1 MEITYIN
8 LVKMKEPYFKD
19 RDFTLYLGD
28 TLEILNQFEDKKFD
42 LIYADPPYFLS
53 SGGITCSS
61 GKMVSV
67 NKGEWDKSKGF
78 DEDIMFIDSWLK
90 ACKRVLSENGSI
102 WISGTLHVIY
112 KVGYLLEKNNYNII
126 NDIIWFKPNAPPN
139 LSCKYFTHSHETV
152 LWARK
157 SKKSSHTFNY
167 EKMKIWNNPKD
178 KLKNKDK
185 QMRSVWSIPLI
196 PKEEKE
202 FGKHPT
208 QKPLELLNRIISSS
222 SNEGDWVL
230 DPFVGSGTTGIVCS
244 ILNRSFVGI
253 DSNKEYLDVAIKRFK
268 DKRKKEL
275 LFSSEKK
282 NHLMKFI

>member
-1 MEITYIN
+1 MI
-8 LVKMKEPYFKD
+8 KPYFQENN
-19 RDFTLYLGD
+19 FILYHGNA
-28 TLEILNQFEDKKFD
+28 LEILEQFDINKFD
-42 LIYADPPYFLS
+42 LIYVDPPYFLS
-53 SGGITCSS
+53 NDGITCSS

-67 NKGEWDKSKGF
+67 NKGDWDKSKGF
-78 DEDIMFIDSWLK
+78 EADVKFIDTWLK
-90 ACKRVLSENGSI
+90 ACKKVLKENGTI
-102 WISGTLHVIY
+102 WISGTLHNIY
-112 KVGYLLEKNNYNII
+112 KVGYLLEKNEYDII
-126 NDIIWFKPNAPPN
+126 NSIVWYKPNAPPN
-139 LSCKYFTHSHETV
+139 LSCKYFTHSHEVV
-152 LWARK
+152 LWARN
-157 SKKSSHTFNY
+157 SKKSQHIFNY

-222 SNEGDWVL
+222 SNEEDWVL

-244 ILNRSFVGI
+244 ILNRKFIGI
-253 DSNKEYLDVAIKRFK
+253 DSNIEYLEVAINRFR
-268 DKRKKEL
+268 DKNKKNL
-275 LFSSEKK
+275 LFSPGTK

>member
-1 MEITYIN
+1 MIN
-8 LVKMKEPYFKD
+8 PYFEEKN
-19 RDFTLYLGD
+19 FILYHGD
-28 TLEILNQFEDKKFD
+28 ALDILNQFESNKFD

-53 SGGITCSS
+53 NDGITCKS

-78 DEDIMFIDSWLK
+78 DEDINFTDIWLK
-90 ACKRVLSENGSI
+90 ACRRILKKQGSL
-102 WISGTLHVIY
+102 WVSGTLHIIY
-112 KVGYLLEKNNYNII
+112 KVGYLLEKNGYDII
-126 NDIIWFKPNAPPN
+126 NDVVMYKPNAPPN
-139 LSCKYFTHSHETV
+139 LSCKYFTHSHEIV

-157 SKKSSHTFNY
+157 SKNSQHTFNY
-167 EKMKIWNNPKD
+167 EKMKNWNNPKD

-185 QMRSVWSIPLI
+185 QMRSVWSIPLL
-196 PKEEKE
+196 PKNEKE

-230 DPFVGSGTTGIVCS
+230 DPFVGAGTTGIVCS
-244 ILNRSFVGI
+244 VLNRNFIGI
-253 DSNKEYLDVAIKRFK
+253 DSNNEYLDIAIERFK
-268 DKRKKEL
+268 DKKKEDL
-275 LFSSEKK
+275 LFSSETK

>member
-1 MEITYIN
+1 MM
-8 LVKMKEPYFKD
+8 VPYFSED
-19 RDFTLYLGD
+19 EFILYHGD
-28 TLEILNQFEDKKFD
+28 ALEILNQFPKKKFD
-42 LIYADPPYFLS
+42 LIFVDPPYFLS
-53 SGGITCSS
+53 NDGITCQS

-78 DEDIMFIDSWLK
+78 DVDVEFIDAWLK
-90 ACKRVLSENGSI
+90 GCIKVLKENGSI
-102 WISGTLHVIY
+102 WVSGTLHNIY
-112 KVGYLLEKNNYNII
+112 KVGYLLEKNDFDII

-139 LSCKYFTHSHETV
+139 LSCRYFTHSHEVV

-157 SKKSSHTFNY
+157 SKDSQHTYNY
-167 EKMKIWNNPKD
+167 EKMKYWNNPKD

-208 QKPLELLNRIISSS
+208 QKPLELLNRIVSSS

-230 DPFVGSGTTGIVCS
+230 DPFVGSATSGIVCS
-244 ILNRSFVGI
+244 VLNRKFIGI
-253 DSNKEYLDVAIKRFK
+253 DLNEEYLDLAIKRFK
-268 DKRKKEL
+268 DKKKYSL
-275 LFSSEKK
+275 LFSNVTK
-282 NHLMKFI
+282 NHLMKFV